1 MLVMMILFLF
11 ISNLGFVKTINASMI
26 QTDVQNYNLFTINV
40 DQENESNNTLEIEK
54 WSREI
59 KVDAWGTL
67 TVTEFLQ
74 FNKPNGSSITFFVL
88 SNATNIIVQDVFG
101 IYDELNINLESKE
114 DYLEAEIFFREEL
127 NTFDSIKLLLS
138 YELPSPEYIVQRN
151 WQDYMLQINLILP
164 DMWTVKVFEMIIV
177 LPEGAEFQSLS
188 MSQYEIIKEGF
199 SEKAKYIL
207 YNLTEFIEQNIEL
220 EYRYIILWIA
230 LRPLLLFGTSAAVLG
245 GALFLKLKYK
255 RKSVTKTTL
264 HLDSISNFLQK
275 YEQDQSLKLEL
286 ESLDSQ
292 VRMGKISKR
301 KYKLRKSS
309 LVGHISQIKKEIE
322 TILKNQ
328 IFQESKYGNM
338 VKQLNIADAEI
349 ETIKNNIQRVR
360 TRLRQRQISTEAHNK
375 LMIEYNKIKERA
387 ENKIEEILLR
397 FREDINI

>member
-1 MLVMMILFLF
+1 
-11 ISNLGFVKTINASMI
+11 
-26 QTDVQNYNLFTINV
+26 
-40 DQENESNNTLEIEK
+40 
-54 WSREI
+54 
-59 KVDAWGTL
+59 
-67 TVTEFLQ
+67 
-74 FNKPNGSSITFFVL
+74 
-88 SNATNIIVQDVFG
+88 
-101 IYDELNINLESKE
+101 
-114 DYLEAEIFFREEL
+114 
-127 NTFDSIKLLLS
+127 
-138 YELPSPEYIVQRN
+138 
-151 WQDYMLQINLILP
+151 
-164 DMWTVKVFEMIIV
+164 
-177 LPEGAEFQSLS
+177 

-207 YNLTEFIEQNIEL
+207 YNLTEFVEQNIEL
-220 EYRYIILWIA
+220 EYRYIILWVA

-264 HLDSISNFLQK
+264 NLDSISNFLQK
-275 YEQDQSLKLEL
+275 YEEDQSLKLEL

-292 VRMGKISKR
+292 VRKGKISKR

-309 LVGHISQIKKEIE
+309 LVGHISQIKNEIE

-328 IFQESKYGNM
+328 IFQESKYRNM

-387 ENKIEEILLR
+387 ENRIEEILLR
-397 FREDINI
+397 FREDIKI